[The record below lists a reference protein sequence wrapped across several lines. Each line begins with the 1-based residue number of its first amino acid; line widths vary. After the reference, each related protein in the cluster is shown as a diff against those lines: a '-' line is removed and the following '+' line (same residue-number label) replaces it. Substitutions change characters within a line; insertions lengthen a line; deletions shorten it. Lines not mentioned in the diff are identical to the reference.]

1 MLISL
6 KTYLMKKSKK
16 RVLFY
21 SSVQDKHLFTTQRF
35 YHIDINILHEFGCE
49 VLLSNNILDALCFWK
64 YDFVFAYFYR
74 KSFFTALIA
83 ALFLRPTY
91 FTGGIDDLDINYAS
105 PKRYRIQKIFFR
117 LCYWISKSC
126 IIVSDS
132 DLRNIEKILNKTEK
146 LSFSE
151 HTIDVEKFV
160 AHEDILPKEKL
171 FTTIVWMGNKDNV
184 KRKGVD
190 TALKVFSLLQKNKLY
205 ADYRFLI
212 IGKKGEGTSYVES
225 LIEEYGLQRVV
236 MLTDEISEETKINI
250 LLRSKYYFQLSIY
263 EGFGLA
269 ALEALATNNIVIHSG
284 KGGLANPI
292 FSSGIIFN
300 IGNDLETEMESLLK
314 KMSIYN
320 NEQLEEV
327 SRFIIKQYD
336 NSRRREDFFRI
347 IDELK

>member
-1 MLISL
+1 M
-6 KTYLMKKSKK
+6 
-16 RVLFY
+16 
-21 SSVQDKHLFTTQRF
+21 
-35 YHIDINILHEFGCE
+35 
-49 VLLSNNILDALCFWK
+49 
-64 YDFVFAYFYR
+64 
-74 KSFFTALIA
+74 
-83 ALFLRPTY
+83 
-91 FTGGIDDLDINYAS
+91 
-105 PKRYRIQKIFFR
+105 
-117 LCYWISKSC
+117 
-126 IIVSDS
+126 
-132 DLRNIEKILNKTEK
+132 
-146 LSFSE
+146 
-151 HTIDVEKFV
+151 
-160 AHEDILPKEKL
+160 